1 MTTKFLLILNPS
13 RCISAHCHAINVDFF
28 HDLLAV
34 LAGLMQ
40 PGNTGL
46 GASERVLCVRATFD
60 ILTGPGEFLT
70 YDPGTATR
78 TLLELMPEIDLVSTG

>member
-1 MTTKFLLILNPS
+1 M
-13 RCISAHCHAINVDFF
+13 DFF

-34 LAGLMQ
+34 FADLMRRD
-40 PGNTGL
+40 GEL
-46 GASERVLCVRATFD
+46 GAAERVLCVRATFD

-78 TLLELMPEIDLVSTG
+78 GAIQL

>member
-1 MTTKFLLILNPS
+1 M
-13 RCISAHCHAINVDFF
+13 HCHAINVDFF

-34 LAGLMQ
+34 FADLMKRD
-40 PGNTGL
+40 GEL
-46 GASERVLCVRATFD
+46 GAAERVLCVRATFD

-78 TLLELMPEIDLVSTG
+78 TLLELLPVIDLGGNSTINKSCCGPFFDPFSC